1 MDGAP
6 EAKTASQAAKPALGM
21 GAAVGKSMAL
31 TALIAAAVG
40 AVGLWESGGGSI
52 FTPPPAGADQISGTD
67 RDARAA
73 AFASMAP
80 LPLSPVDQREAAS
93 AIHTMGLAPEQEKAL
108 AAAAQAAPS
117 PRRETVAQVTPA
129 AQPRAAP
136 ASEPVRLAWLTLWDT
151 DAEDGDV
158 VRIDS
163 RGYSRTVVLKKQ
175 PVTFAIP
182 IPSDGVVKVTGVRD
196 GEGGGI
202 TVGLAS
208 GASRAIFPIMSEGQM
223 LGLRVKA
230 D

>member
-6 EAKTASQAAKPALGM
+6 EVKADSQAVKAGPRT
-21 GAAVGKSMAL
+21 GAAVGKSLAL
-31 TALIAAAVG
+31 AALVAVAVG
-40 AVGLWESGGGSI
+40 GVGLWEAGGGSI
-52 FTPPPAGADQISGTD
+52 FTPAAAGADQISGTD

-73 AFASMAP
+73 AFAAMAP
-80 LPLSPVDQREAAS
+80 LTLNQVDQGEVDRAV
-93 AIHTMGLAPEQEKAL
+93 HTMGLGPDQEKAL
-108 AAAAQAAPS
+108 AGAAQAAPLRS
-117 PRRETVAQVTPA
+117 PKTVAHVTPA

-175 PVTFAIP
+175 AVTFAIP
-182 IPSDGVVKVTGVRD
+182 IPSDGVVKVTGVHD
-196 GEGGGI
+196 GDGGGI

-208 GASRAIFPIMSEGQM
+208 GASRAIFPIMSEGQT